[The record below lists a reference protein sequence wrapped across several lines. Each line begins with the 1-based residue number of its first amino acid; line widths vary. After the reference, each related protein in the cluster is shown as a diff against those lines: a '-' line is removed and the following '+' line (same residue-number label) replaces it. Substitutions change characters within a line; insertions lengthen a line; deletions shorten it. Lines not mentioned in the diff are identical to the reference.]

1 MIGKDEKLWNE
12 VKAFPIFLKVYCAV
26 VLGFV
31 TLINEIIKIFMVY
44 FVGVPLAIIGLI
56 LYFFIVKPLKWVIS
70 LFIKIERIDIYE

>member
-31 TLINEIIKIFMVY
+31 TLINEIIKIFMVIFY
-44 FVGVPLAIIGLI
+44 WSSVSYNRINIIFLYSKAIKMVYII
-56 LYFFIVKPLKWVIS
+56 
-70 LFIKIERIDIYE
+70 IYQDRKDRYI